1 MPRAAAT
8 KAKPAKE
15 KNPLF
20 VTRSRNFGVG
30 QDVLPKQDLTRYVKW
45 PKYVRLQR
53 QKSVLLQRLK
63 VPPSLNQFNLTLD
76 KHTAAE
82 LFRFAQGYKP
92 ETKAQKK
99 ERLLAAAQAKEAGKP
114 EPKSDKPTVVKFG
127 LNHVTALIEQKKAKL
142 VVIAHDVDP
151 IEIVVWL
158 PALCRKFG
166 VPYCIVKG
174 KARLGA
180 VIHQK
185 QATALA
191 FTDIKP
197 ADAAAFQKL
206 SEAVNA
212 KFNKKWEDT
221 RKQWGGHI
229 MGFKSQAATAKL
241 EKMKARE
248 MASKGF

>member
-1 MPRAAAT
+1 MPRAGAS

-15 KNPLF
+15 SNPLF
-20 VTRSRNFGVG
+20 TTRSRNFGIG
-30 QDVLPKQDLTRYVKW
+30 QDVLPKRDLTRYVKW

-82 LFRFAQGYKP
+82 LFRFAQNYRP

-99 ERLLAAAQAKEAGKP
+99 ERLVAAAQAKESGS
-114 EPKSDKPTVVKFG
+114 EPKNEKPTVVKFG

-151 IEIVVWL
+151 IEVVVWL

-166 VPYCIVKG
+166 IPYCIVKG

-180 VIHQK
+180 LVHQK

-191 FTDIKP
+191 FTDIR
-197 ADAAAFQKL
+197 AEDAAAFQKL
-206 SEAVNA
+206 SEAVDA
-212 KFNKKWEDT
+212 KFNKKWEET
-221 RKQWGGHI
+221 RKTWGGHI

-241 EKMKARE
+241 EKLKARDL
-248 MASKGF
+248 AAKGL